1 MKRTTIGLDIAKR
14 VFQAH
19 AVDPE
24 SGEVR
29 RTKLQRGEVLRHF
42 AQLLPSHVAIE
53 ACGSAQHWAR
63 EIRKLGHEVRLISP
77 QFVRPFVKTNKTD
90 AADAQ
95 AIWTATSEPPYLT
108 GLVKPGRASR
118 RSKDALRHQGQLAS
132 RGRWH
137 ESGADGILHHVPDDF
152 LDLSR
157 RHVVQASLH
166 RARYRVE
173 VFQRA
178 RAP

>member
-29 RTKLQRGEVLRHF
+29 RTKLQRSEVLRHF
-42 AQLLPSHVAIE
+42 AQLRPSLVAVE

-77 QFVRPFVKTNKTD
+77 QFVRPFVKME
-90 AADAQ
+90 
-95 AIWTATSEPPYLT
+95 WTHPPFLGGHGNET
-108 GLVKPGRASR
+108 A
-118 RSKDALRHQGQLAS
+118 HQL
-132 RGRWH
+132 
-137 ESGADGILHHVPDDF
+137 
-152 LDLSR
+152 
-157 RHVVQASLH
+157 
-166 RARYRVE
+166 
-173 VFQRA
+173 
-178 RAP
+178 

>member
-24 SGEVR
+24 TGEVT
-29 RTKLQRGEVLRHF
+29 RTKPRRIEVMQHF
-42 AQLLPSHVAIE
+42 AKLHPSLIVIE
-53 ACGSAQHWAR
+53 ACSSAQHWAR

-95 AIWTATSEPPYLT
+95 AIWTAAQQPEMRSVA
-108 GLVKPGRASR
+108 VKTEEQQAVL
-118 RSKDALRHQGQLAS
+118 ALH
-132 RGRWH
+132 
-137 ESGADGILHHVPDDF
+137 DI
-152 LDLSR
+152 
-157 RHVVQASLH
+157 
-166 RARYRVE
+166 RARLQESRIAAINQLHGLMGE
-173 VFQRA
+173 FGGD
-178 RAP
+178 APPTTTAPAADSTFADLCRPKLSKSVVAA